1 MKQKQFGRNFVSP
14 AAGGLTAL
22 VALATLGTIFAVST
36 RTADAQADQYERYL
50 AGIKLNSR
58 AGNVL
63 KYYGNPNDVV
73 IGDVGFR
80 DQPAGAG
87 GGAAGQA
94 GAGAGQAG
102 RSGGVGGG
110 SQSLGGGRG
119 SLGRGGGGPPAGF
132 GGPPAGFGGPP
143 AGFGG
148 PPAGFGGPPAGFGG
162 PPAGFGGAGRGG
174 GEELGGGLPGGFGGA
189 PAGLGGGGV
198 GGAQGGGVG
207 GFGATQSNTSP
218 QQETTWIY
226 NRRAGKDVISYEFLV
241 GTGGTVSQIR
251 AIGYAGGNIKT
262 SKGVQLGTTYKNVV
276 LKYGVPEEQFRVGR
290 SLIAS
295 YRGKNHVVFQF
306 LNQRGQQE
314 NPFSAGNKVIA
325 ITIATIE

>member
-1 MKQKQFGRNFVSP
+1 MKQQKHFGRNFVSP
-14 AAGGLTAL
+14 TLAAGMTAL
-22 VALATLGTIFAVST
+22 VVGGAIFGASI
-36 RTADAQADQYERYL
+36 RTADAQADQYERFL
-50 AGIKLNSR
+50 AGVKLNSR
-58 AGNVL
+58 ASNVL
-63 KYYGNPNDVV
+63 KAYGNPNDVV

-80 DQPAGAG
+80 EAPAGTG

-94 GAGAGQAG
+94 GGNVGAA
-102 RSGGVGGG
+102 GGVGGG
-110 SQSLGGGRG
+110 AQSVGGAGGGR
-119 SLGRGGGGPPAGF
+119 SQLGRSGGGPPSGF
-132 GGPPAGFGGPP
+132 GGPPS
-143 AGFGG
+143 
-148 PPAGFGGPPAGFGG
+148 
-162 PPAGFGGAGRGG
+162 
-174 GEELGGGLPGGFGGA
+174 GFGGA
-189 PAGLGGGGV
+189 PAGLGGGGRGGEDEGGAPV
-198 GGAQGGGVG
+198 GLGGAPAGFGGGGFGGAQGGGGVG
-207 GFGATQSNTSP
+207 AFGATQSNTSP

-241 GTGGTVSQIR
+241 GTSGTVSQIR

-295 YRGKNHVVFQF
+295 YRRKNHVVFQF

-325 ITIATIE
+325 ITIATVE